1 MLDLD
6 MRIYTL
12 IIRIRRIRI
21 SRVCLDRQEEL
32 KQERDFVPRR
42 RGAGPVLKKPMKA
55 ESEEEEGFRE
65 LEAARSS

>member
-1 MLDLD
+1 M
-6 MRIYTL
+6 
-12 IIRIRRIRI
+12 
-21 SRVCLDRQEEL
+21 DRQEEL